1 MAHGW
6 ATLALATAIG
16 GGLALGRSWIHG
28 TLGRI
33 GGFFNSMF
41 SVFHNP
47 DFSALMGVQFLA
59 MAADGLVRGSIAK
72 SIAFGRTEGF
82 DVTTVPSADYLLKV
96 VLALI
101 AHAFISPFIGVSIDR
116 FERRRVLSVSNVA
129 TAVIVSVVAV
139 GALLPLVASCEGRAE
154 SCTSE
159 GRVGIT
165 IGLILGMLVMQA
177 CVRIVL
183 AVKSAAMPDV
193 LSGRTC
199 SRATDSRRRAA
210 RCSRCSAR
218 ASRSGFGAFLPSW
231 LVVVGGGA
239 VLVVAAFVS
248 RRIHR
253 MEARPHEMSFGQEA
267 KRIVRDIVA
276 GLKEVAGPA
285 RPARSASRRSR

>member
-1 MAHGW
+1 M
-6 ATLALATAIG
+6 
-16 GGLALGRSWIHG
+16 
-28 TLGRI
+28 
-33 GGFFNSMF
+33 
-41 SVFHNP
+41 
-47 DFSALMGVQFLA
+47 
-59 MAADGLVRGSIAK
+59 
-72 SIAFGRTEGF
+72 
-82 DVTTVPSADYLLKV
+82 
-96 VLALI
+96 
-101 AHAFISPFIGVSIDR
+101 
-116 FERRRVLSVSNVA
+116 LSVSNVA

-139 GALLPLVASCEGRAE
+139 GALLPLVASCEEGAE

-193 LSGRTC
+193 LSGKDLLQGNGL
-199 SRATDSRRRAA
+199 SQAGGALFQVLGA
-210 RCSRCSAR
+210 GIAF
-218 ASRSGFGAFLPSW
+218 GFGAFLPSW
-231 LVVVGGGA
+231 LVEVGGGA

-276 GLKEVAGPA
+276 GLKEVAG